1 MSHKEDFLQ
10 SCLIVDTE
18 TTSNNFNTA
27 QIIELGFVIRE
38 DDSWTIFQD
47 LHKPVTGIIPP
58 KIESICYITN
68 KMVEDK
74 TTFVESSEVFQAV
87 VDGYANGYMV
97 AHNHLYDMR
106 VLNKH
111 GINTSKHNWLCT
123 FKLAKKVFNEMPEIE
138 EMNLPY
144 LRFALD
150 LDVPI
155 EMHCHRAGNDCF
167 MTGRLLEALVD
178 FMESMG
184 VLDLDQPYGP
194 QILNWMSEPT
204 LYKFMPFG
212 KHKGVPMDEIPSS
225 YWKWAIE
232 KTDWFDD
239 TADNYD
245 ADLAASINAVL
256 ERE

>member
-1 MSHKEDFLQ
+1 
-10 SCLIVDTE
+10 
-18 TTSNNFNTA
+18 
-27 QIIELGFVIRE
+27 
-38 DDSWTIFQD
+38 
-47 LHKPVTGIIPP
+47 
-58 KIESICYITN
+58 
-68 KMVEDK
+68 
-74 TTFVESSEVFQAV
+74 
-87 VDGYANGYMV
+87 MV

-111 GINTSKHNWLCT
+111 GIDTSKHNWLCT
-123 FKLAKKVFNEMPEIE
+123 FKLSKKIFNEMPEIE

-144 LRFALD
+144 LRFALE

-178 FMESMG
+178 FMESMN
-184 VLDLDQPYGP
+184 VLDLDKPYGP
-194 QILNWMSEPT
+194 QILKWMAEPT

-225 YWKWAIE
+225 YWQWAIE
-232 KTDWFDD
+232 KTDWFNEN
-239 TADNYD
+239 ADNYD

-256 ERE
+256 GRE